1 MAEEWVWD
9 PPRLE
14 VLELGEP
21 EGLKQLVER
30 YLDAMDGGE
39 ALAQILKVVGE
50 NEGARCFVE
59 RDYIDRDYRDEYAN
73 FYAQTYR
80 SHLDRCQRLHFLSA
94 AGAYIGYVVLR
105 PIPGRLV
112 SRTMVAPPPELRSFI
127 SCLAEDVASPH
138 GGRFPIQASP
148 FISQDFQYGV
158 CAHAAIWIVAQYFHL
173 RFGLPRLHMSD
184 VVQASRSRPGHHRIT
199 PSRGLTASQL
209 SGALDSLGMLPVSYQ
224 LTSSESRKDADGSA
238 GQLNSAL
245 DSTGILPVS
254 HQPASHERRKDAD
267 EVARCYLNSGI
278 PLILSQGRHAQVL
291 VGYFH
296 DEEGKRVYIAQDDV
310 RGPYRLLDG
319 LDGADL
325 LLIPSPGR
333 IYLDPS
339 AAQDAALFHFEDLM
353 SREEVAKRFEG
364 IDDEDLQL
372 RAYVTEIAAYREGLI
387 GRGVVPDAR
396 TWLNLTSGSHWVWIV
411 ELQDGRAA
419 EKGRECVIGE
429 MLVDA
434 TTDERNAHV
443 LMGVMPGHVYRW
455 REPKRGESSGPCGQ
469 TALFETGCAIHSV
482 S

>member
-1 MAEEWVWD
+1 MEEKWQMAKEWVWD
-9 PPRLE
+9 PPSLE

-21 EGLKQLVER
+21 EGLKHLVDR
-30 YLDAMDGGE
+30 YLDVMDGGE

-80 SHLDRCQRLHFLSA
+80 SHLDRCQRLHFLSP
-94 AGAYIGYVVLR
+94 AGAYVGYVVLR

-112 SRTMVAPPPELRSFI
+112 SRTMIAPPPGLRPFI

-138 GGRFPIQASP
+138 GGRFPIEASP

-173 RFGLPRLHMSD
+173 RFGSPRLHMSD

-199 PSRGLTASQL
+199 PSRGLTAGQL
-209 SGALDSLGMLPVSYQ
+209 SGALDSLDMLPVSYQ
-224 LTSSESRKDADGSA
+224 LTSD
-238 GQLNSAL
+238 
-245 DSTGILPVS
+245 
-254 HQPASHERRKDAD
+254 ERRADAD
-267 EVARCYLNSGI
+267 EIARCYLNAGI

-291 VGYFH
+291 VGYCH
-296 DEEGKRVYIAQDDV
+296 DEDGKRVYIAQDDV
-310 RGPYRLLDG
+310 RGPYRPLDG
-319 LDGADL
+319 LDGAEL

-353 SREEVAKRFEG
+353 GREEVAKHFEG
-364 IDDEDLQL
+364 IADEDLQL
-372 RAYVTEIAAYREGLI
+372 RAYVTEIAAYRRGLI
-387 GRGVVPDAR
+387 GRGVAPDAR
-396 TWLNLTSGSHWVWIV
+396 TWLNLTSGSHWVWVV

-419 EKGRECVIGE
+419 EKGRECVVGE
-429 MLVDA
+429 MVVDA

-443 LMGVMPGHVYRW
+443 LMGIMPGHVYRW
-455 REPKRGESSGPCGQ
+455 REPKRDESSGPCGQ
-469 TALFETGCAIHSV
+469 TSLFETGCAIHSV
-482 S
+482 G